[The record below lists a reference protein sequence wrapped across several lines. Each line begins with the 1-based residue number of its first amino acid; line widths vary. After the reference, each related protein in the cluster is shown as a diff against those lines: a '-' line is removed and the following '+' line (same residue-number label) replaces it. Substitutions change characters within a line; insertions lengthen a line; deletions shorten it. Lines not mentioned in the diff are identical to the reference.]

1 MTQPL
6 RVGILGAAR
15 IAERAVVTP
24 ARANG
29 AQVVAVAARDLA
41 RAQAYAG
48 QHGIPRAYGSYDE
61 LLADPEI
68 DLVYNPSPNSEHV
81 RWTLAALRA
90 GKHVLSEKPF
100 AANAAQ
106 ARLVRAEAGGQRVFE
121 GFHHRYHPAHRRLL
135 ELVRTGALGEVT
147 ELAVHMKFDCDDPG
161 DIRWSWPLAGGS
173 LMDLG
178 CYCLQVAKDVAAA
191 LGGRLSLQE
200 CATTI
205 NPAADPRVDAT
216 ARAAGTLPGGG
227 SFVLESSLE
236 GPADFSVTV
245 VGSRGAV
252 RQPNFI
258 DVSSDDRLIV
268 TVDGAETVEHHG
280 SVSTYTHQFAAL
292 TAALRQ
298 GVPFPTGLENAI
310 GIMELIDQCYTLA
323 GLPLRESDPREADP
337 VG

>member
-15 IAERAVVTP
+15 IAERAVVIP

-41 RAQAYAG
+41 RAQRYAG
-48 QHGIPRAYGSYDE
+48 THNIPRAYGSYEE

-106 ARLVRAEAGGQRVFE
+106 ARLVAAEVGDRLVFE
-121 GFHHRYHPAHRRLL
+121 GFHHRYHPAHRRLI
-135 ELVRTGALGEVT
+135 ELVGSGAIGEVT
-147 ELAVHMKFDCDDPG
+147 GLRVNMKFDCEDLD

-178 CYCLQVAKDVAAA
+178 CYHLHVAKDVAAA
-191 LGGRLSLQE
+191 LGGRLTVQG
-200 CATTI
+200 CAATA

-216 ARAAGTLPGGG
+216 ARVTGTLPGGG

-236 GPADFSVTV
+236 GPDDRSVLVT
-245 VGSRGAV
+245 GTRGTI
-252 RQPNFI
+252 RQPEFI
-258 DVSSDDRLIV
+258 NVTGDDRLIV
-268 TVDGAETVEHHG
+268 TIDGVETVEHHG
-280 SVSTYTHQFAAL
+280 TISTYTHQFAAV
-292 TAALRQ
+292 TATIQQ
-298 GVPFPTGLENAI
+298 GVPFPTDLDNAI
-310 GIMELIDQCYTLA
+310 AIMELVDQCYTLA
-323 GLPLRESDPREADP
+323 GLPLRESEP
-337 VG
+337 VAS